1 MSTLAFIVHAYR
13 AALDKC
19 IAWVETLARWVLVR
33 TACSKHRVPS
43 RGVPSAPFLDVAR
56 SEHDLND
63 AFEALHYITDM
74 IDNGRSKQ
82 RVGDN
87 HQSPA

>member
-19 IAWVETLARWVLVR
+19 IAWVETPVRWVLVR

-43 RGVPSAPFLDVAR
+43 RGVSSAPFFSVAR
-56 SEHDLND
+56 SEHDSND
-63 AFEALHYITDM
+63 AFESVQCIADM
-74 IDNGRSKQ
+74 IENGRSKQ
-82 RVGDN
+82 RVGE
-87 HQSPA
+87 QSPA